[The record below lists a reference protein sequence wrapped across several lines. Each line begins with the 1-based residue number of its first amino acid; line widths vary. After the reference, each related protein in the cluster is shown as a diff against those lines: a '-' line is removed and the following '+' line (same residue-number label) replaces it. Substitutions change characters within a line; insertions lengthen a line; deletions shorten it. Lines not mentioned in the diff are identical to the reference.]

1 MAAGRAMS
9 QVLLRATADGLATSF
24 LSQAVEV
31 PELRPRLASLLR
43 HDGHP
48 QLLLRVG
55 YPRRPARPAPRRPV
69 QDVLDAARSPAAPPR
84 GSLPA
89 GSRSRHPQSAA
100 RS

>member
-24 LSQAVEV
+24 LSQAIEV
-31 PELRPRLASLLR
+31 PQLRPRLASLLR

-48 QLLLRVG
+48 QLLLRIG

-69 QDVLDAARSPAAPPR
+69 EDVLVPAVTARGRVPGASGGPPMNRAP
-84 GSLPA
+84 
-89 GSRSRHPQSAA
+89 
-100 RS
+100 